1 MALIQQQ
8 RAIISYKGPYEEIE
22 QALEDANKQIDDAKK
37 TVDEQQ
43 QVKPKAFY
51 EFWK

>member
-1 MALIQQQ
+1 MN
-8 RAIISYKGPYEEIE
+8 RP
-22 QALEDANKQIDDAKK
+22 EDANKQIDDAKK

-43 QVKPKAFY
+43 QVGPKAFY